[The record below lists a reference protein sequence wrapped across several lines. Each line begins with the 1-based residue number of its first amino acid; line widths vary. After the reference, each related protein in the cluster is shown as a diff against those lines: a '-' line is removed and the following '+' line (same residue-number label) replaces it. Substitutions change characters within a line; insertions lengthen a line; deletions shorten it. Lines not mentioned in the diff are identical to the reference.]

1 MEVAKVKELYEYVA
15 KLMEEN
21 KGECPVCV
29 NSVNCDDSFEVVT
42 PKWEGQNPFEFDENK
57 MWIQVISNRNDCPC
71 CECDK
76 NEDCKKYEDG
86 CKREPSK

>member
-1 MEVAKVKELYEYVA
+1 MEVVKVKELYEYVA

-42 PKWEGQNPFEFDENK
+42 PKWEGQNPFEFGENK

-76 NEDCKKYEDG
+76 CDDCEKYGDG